1 MRAFAFHLRFAM
13 SLHSSEKSQR
23 RRLWRAGV
31 LKQPRLAKHV
41 QARVENVRKLVLLI
55 TRLDQEKQHVRIM
68 RRSLRSRL
76 QKGEITL
83 TAYEN
88 ELSDAEET
96 LKTLQEKWKL
106 LKADLK

>member
-1 MRAFAFHLRFAM
+1 M
-13 SLHSSEKSQR
+13 SLHGSEKSQP
-23 RRLWRAGV
+23 RRLWRAGA

-41 QARVENVRKLVLLI
+41 QARVEHVGKLVVLI
-55 TRLDQEKQHVRIM
+55 TRLDKEKEHARIM

-88 ELSDAEET
+88 ELNDAEET
-96 LKTLQEKWKL
+96 LKTLQKKWKL
-106 LKADLK
+106 LKAGVQ